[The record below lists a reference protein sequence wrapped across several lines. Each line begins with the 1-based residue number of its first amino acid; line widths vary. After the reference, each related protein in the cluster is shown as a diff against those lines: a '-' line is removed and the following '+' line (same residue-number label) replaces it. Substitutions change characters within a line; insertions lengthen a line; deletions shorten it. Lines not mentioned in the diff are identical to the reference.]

1 MLLKNP
7 DQVRLYNVVP
17 IKGLKY
23 RGIIQL
29 PMERIKS
36 KTPKNDTLFG
46 GLKRQAVRSH
56 ICPRAVPIKTESLEP
71 L

>member
-46 GLKRQAVRSH
+46 
-56 ICPRAVPIKTESLEP
+56 I
-71 L
+71 

>member
-36 KTPKNDTLFG
+36 KTPKTIRFSG
-46 GLKRQAVRSH
+46 SETAGRS
-56 ICPRAVPIKTESLEP
+56 ISYMS
-71 L
+71 

>member
-1 MLLKNP
+1 MLLKNS

-29 PMERIKS
+29 PMKCIKS

-46 GLKRQAVRSH
+46 V
-56 ICPRAVPIKTESLEP
+56 
-71 L
+71 